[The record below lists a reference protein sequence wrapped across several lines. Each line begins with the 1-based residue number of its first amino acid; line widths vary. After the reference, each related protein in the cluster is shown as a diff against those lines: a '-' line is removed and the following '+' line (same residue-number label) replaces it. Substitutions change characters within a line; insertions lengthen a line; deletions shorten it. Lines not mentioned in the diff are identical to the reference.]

1 MKIEI
6 TLGVEKYQFIL
17 KDGCATTKHLTG
29 NFERPARCKN
39 LRDLSLYAEAMLDIV
54 EVTTKTNLAEKEE
67 TVTLKEYVEEFK
79 SVLNSITEQLP

>member
-6 TLGVEKYQFIL
+6 TLGVEKYHIAVEQSSYTVE
-17 KDGCATTKHLTG
+17 KLTG
-29 NFERPARCKN
+29 N
-39 LRDLSLYAEAMLDIV
+39 LDKKGN
-54 EVTTKTNLAEKEE
+54 EVTQIMGYFSSLDVAIKRITQATLAEKEE